1 MDSLELGYLFGITS
15 KCEISSLPI
24 FRLLNHLKKLNDWM
38 MTELLS
44 NVIESRK
51 RVAATTIDAAARL
64 KCNGSPE
71 RQANKDQADKN
82 VAAM

>member
-1 MDSLELGYLFGITS
+1 MDSLELGYLFGSTS

-24 FRLLNHLKKLNDWM
+24 FRLLNPLKKLNDWM

-51 RVAATTIDAAARL
+51 RVAATTIDAAAR
-64 KCNGSPE
+64 
-71 RQANKDQADKN
+71 
-82 VAAM
+82 